1 MTVGMVIW
9 LFILTL
15 FVNTVSALTIYS
27 GDKTRYMQNDFDK
40 MLESKGLRF
49 LLKFDRKTTQIYL
62 RTFIANILLFCA
74 TLLEIMLF
82 VLALAITDE
91 TFKIILSSGM
101 LIVGLLIGASI
112 TGICRYKH
120 K

>member
-15 FVNTVSALTIYS
+15 FINTVSALTIYS
-27 GDKTRYMQNDFDK
+27 GDKTRYMQNAFDK
-40 MLESKGLRF
+40 MLESKGFRF

-74 TLLEIMLF
+74 ILF

>member
-27 GDKTRYMQNDFDK
+27 GDKTRYMQNAFDK
-40 MLESKGLRF
+40 MLESKGFRF

-74 TLLEIMLF
+74 ILLEIMLF
-82 VLALAITDE
+82 VLA
-91 TFKIILSSGM
+91 FSVHFS
-101 LIVGLLIGASI
+101 
-112 TGICRYKH
+112 H
-120 K
+120 